1 MNNITEGDDHVLH
14 WMIQGLF
21 GMFLS
26 TLILVAEKLL
36 IQIIASNFHRRSYE
50 DRIREQKQAIR
61 ALVTLYMNSHDIGR
75 SDTLD
80 RGYLAGGRG
89 ADPARVLRKALKGVK
104 QVAKSTT
111 TVFGTVASE
120 IAGERI
126 LQPNSPAS
134 MVLSALSSANKTRQ
148 LARRI
153 YYSFVPTH
161 YRTMM
166 VLSDI
171 GKFFDNEDQSREAFE
186 IFDKDENGDASLED
200 IELACLDSMRDLDSA
215 VGRLDSILM
224 FIWYFISL
232 LIIIAL
238 LDVSFQTMLASAG
251 TLTLGLS
258 WLIGATA
265 QEVLSSVVF
274 LFIKHPYDIGDRVD
288 VDDITYVVKEM
299 HLLYTIRRSGAISES
314 FTWDV
319 DFNTSFDMIEALRE
333 KMLAF
338 LRTERRE
345 FVPSIDI
352 SVEDFEGQAKMTL
365 QADIKYKSNWQN
377 TGLKTQRRNKWV
389 CALKQI
395 MAELEMWGPDGSGNP
410 DPPPSPTLIRLLE
423 GPPPLPPA
431 DKTESPS
438 RRTPVRSVQFGES
451 SLATDLWLD
460 EPLDTSPPL
469 PPHPPP
475 AHVPIDINR
484 GPSQLGTDI
493 EMQFQRR
500 N

>member
-1 MNNITEGDDHVLH
+1 MNTITEGDNHVLH
-14 WMIQGLF
+14 WMIQVIS
-21 GMFLS
+21 FLS
-26 TLILVAEKLL
+26 PEKLL

-80 RGYLAGGRG
+80 RGYLAGGRA
-89 ADPARVLRKALKGVK
+89 ADPARVLRKALKGVR

-126 LQPNSPAS
+126 LQPNSPSS

-161 YRTMM
+161 YRKMM

-171 GKFFDNEDQSREAFE
+171 GKFFDNEDQAREAFE
-186 IFDKDENGDASLED
+186 ILDKDENGDASLEE

-215 VGRLDSILM
+215 VGRLDSIL
-224 FIWYFISL
+224 
-232 LIIIAL
+232 IIAL

-258 WLIGATA
+258 WLIGGTA

-288 VDDITYVVKEM
+288 VDDVSYVVKEM

-314 FTWDV
+314 FTWEV
-319 DFNTSFDMIEALRE
+319 DFNTSFEAIETLRE

-345 FVPSIDI
+345 FIPSIDI
-352 SVEDFEGQAKMTL
+352 AVEDFEGQAKMTL
-365 QADIKYKSNWQN
+365 QADIKYRSNWQN
-377 TGLKTQRRNKWV
+377 SGLKTQRRNKWV

-395 MAELEMWGPDGSGNP
+395 MAELEMWGPDGIGNP

-423 GPPPLPPA
+423 GPPPMPSPG
-431 DKTESPS
+431 KNESAT
-438 RRTPVRSVQFGES
+438 RARTPVRSVQFGES
-451 SLATDLWLD
+451 SLAADLWLD

-469 PPHPPP
+469 PPHPPS
-475 AHVPIDINR
+475 AHVPIDMNR
-484 GPSQLGTDI
+484 GPSHLGTDI